1 MSSERFAGT
10 GAARLKKLFGLS
22 LAATAAAGLLL
33 VGGCSQHQKDADA
46 SAKAD
51 PALVNAVI
59 KQLEDSG
66 KLDDAVQKSVQH
78 LIEKQRE
85 KREQAMDQQQKQLEK
100 NAAKMGAVNP
110 KTDHLKGNPD
120 ATITMIE
127 YADYECPF
135 CKRFHTTPERVMKK
149 FGDQVNWVYRDM
161 PLSFHGKAAVVEGK
175 AGECAAQLGGNKVY
189 WPYSNAM
196 FNASESNGKGLG
208 GGKTVYSLAKQYG
221 LNEAKFKA
229 CMNNPATQKI
239 LDDNTQGANKM
250 GITGTPTTII
260 RNNKTGD
267 VKVIVGAQPEQAVE
281 QAVKD
286 LLNGNKDSGGKN
298 S

>member
-1 MSSERFAGT
+1 MTAKRFPETGLAGLK
-10 GAARLKKLFGLS
+10 RL
-22 LAATAAAGLLL
+22 LALAIAAAAAAALLL
-33 VGGCSQHQKDADA
+33 VSGCSQPQKSSDA

-59 KQLEDSG
+59 KQLQDSG
-66 KLDDAVQKSVQH
+66 KLDDAVQKSVEH

-85 KREQAMDQQQKQLEK
+85 KREQAMDQQQKQLEN
-100 NAAKMGAVNP
+100 NAAKMAQVNP
-110 KTDHLKGNPD
+110 KTDHIKGNPN
-120 ATITMIE
+120 ATVTLIE

-135 CKRFHTTPERVMKK
+135 CKRFHTTPEQVMKK

-161 PLSFHGKAAVVEGK
+161 PLSFHGKAAVIEGK

-189 WPYSNAM
+189 WPYANAM
-196 FNASESNGKGLG
+196 FNASQSNGKGLG
-208 GGKTVYSLAKQYG
+208 GGKTVYSLAKQFG
-221 LNEAKFKA
+221 LNASKFKA

-239 LDDNTQGANKM
+239 LDNNTQTANKM
-250 GITGTPTTII
+250 GISGTPTTII

-267 VKVIVGAQPEQAVE
+267 VKVIVGAQSAQVVE
-281 QAVKD
+281 NAVKEV
-286 LLNGNKDSGGKN
+286 LNGNKNSGGK